1 MSTAA
6 RMMWRQ
12 EVHGAGG
19 AGGSAYKAV
28 SGRVCRQVYYLVDER
43 RGLGSGDSEAV
54 EGS

>member
-1 MSTAA
+1 
-6 RMMWRQ
+6 MWRQ

-28 SGRVCRQVYYLVDER
+28 SSIRVCRQVYLVER